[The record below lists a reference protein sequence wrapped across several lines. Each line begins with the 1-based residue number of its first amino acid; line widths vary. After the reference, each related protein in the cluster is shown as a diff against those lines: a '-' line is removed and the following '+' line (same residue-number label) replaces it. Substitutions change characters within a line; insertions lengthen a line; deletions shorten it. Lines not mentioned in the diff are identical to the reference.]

1 MTFKNINR
9 GEFVFKDK
17 VWIGADSDLLQL
29 YGRTNCYIEFFK
41 TGTTRS
47 AYFGFDS
54 VSSEGLTVRN
64 ERPGGELT
72 LVAGSCG
79 NVNILRNDL
88 KVRSTT
94 YTSDEEL
101 KSEIELYTKSA
112 LKEIL
117 ATPVKQYYLEGDIP
131 GVDKKGLV
139 LPIRKRLLI
148 L

>member
-47 AYFGFDS
+47 AYFGFGS